1 MSIDDIR
8 NEMVRDHQT
17 NPVEVQKR
25 RRIIHDSSSKV
36 DKEEDLFPET
46 DLRKRAKVAQPVAV
60 TEDSVMLD

>member
-1 MSIDDIR
+1 MSIDDVR

-46 DLRKRAKVAQPVAV
+46 DLRKRAKVA
-60 TEDSVMLD
+60 